1 MDLGDSV
8 KKIKN
13 KLPLSQSKD
22 VLNATKN
29 WYNDRYESMQVQ
41 RNAFVLLACIFS
53 VTISALMLGI
63 WYYTSKT
70 TIEPFVI
77 EIEPKSGVTTVVYPL
92 ESKALSDDEAI
103 RRFFVW
109 KYVKLREEYFAG
121 TFDLAFPQVALY
133 SNDNSYS
140 TFFRMNNKNNKQSP
154 MNTFGLNG
162 TRQIE
167 MKSFTFLKPDV
178 AQVRFKVII
187 QGVPIVA
194 TDKIATVDFVFDN
207 KLLNE
212 EQRFLN
218 PLGFYVNNYTVEEEY
233 NK

>member
-1 MDLGDSV
+1 MGLEDNI
-8 KKIKN
+8 KKIKG
-13 KLPLSQSKD
+13 KLSLSQSKD
-22 VLNATKN
+22 VLSATKN
-29 WYNDRYESMQVQ
+29 WYSDRYESMQVQ
-41 RNAFVLLACIFS
+41 RNAFLLLACVFS
-53 VTISALMLGI
+53 FAISALMLGI

-103 RRFFVW
+103 RRYFVW

-133 SNDNSYS
+133 SNDNTYA

-154 MNTFGLNG
+154 INTFGLNG

-167 MKSFTFLKPDV
+167 MKSFTFLKPEV

-187 QGVPIVA
+187 QGVPIA
-194 TDKIATVDFVFDN
+194 ASDRIATVDFVFDN